1 MGILYVVAT
10 PIGNLHDLTARA
22 QAILSNVALIVAEDT
37 RHTRILLNHFAISTP
52 VQALHEHN
60 ESQFAPQLIQR
71 LQQDS
76 GDIALVSDAGTPL
89 ISDPGSYLLRLAH
102 QAEIK
107 VSPIPGASALIAAL
121 SVSGLRADNFN
132 FIGFLPAKTQ
142 ARQQALQELA
152 NSHSTLIFYEAPHR
166 ITATLQDM
174 LHIFGE
180 QRIAVLAKEL
190 TKIHENIKYA
200 PLASLLAWLMADKA
214 RQKGEFVIL
223 VQGLDNK
230 SRPQIDAESQRILNI
245 LLQELPLN
253 TAAKLTS
260 HITGISKNQL
270 YAQAL
275 LPTPQAKNF

>member
-10 PIGNLHDLTARA
+10 PIGNLSDLTSRA
-22 QAILSNVALIVAEDT
+22 QTILNSVSLIVAEDT
-37 RHTRILLNHFAISTP
+37 RHTKILLNHFGITTP

-60 ESQFAPQLIQR
+60 ENQIAPQLIQD
-71 LQQDS
+71 LQQHNC
-76 GDIALVSDAGTPL
+76 DIALVSDAGTPL

-142 ARQQALQELA
+142 ARQQVLQDLA
-152 NSHSTLIFYEAPHR
+152 NNHNTLVFYEAPHR
-166 ITATLQDM
+166 IVAAVQDM
-174 LHIFGE
+174 LHIFGA

-190 TKIHENIKYA
+190 TKIHEQVKHA
-200 PLASLLAWLMADKA
+200 PLANLLDWLMADKA

-230 SRPQIDAESQRILNI
+230 SRPQIDADSLRILNI

-275 LPTPQAKNF
+275 QNNLPSPQA